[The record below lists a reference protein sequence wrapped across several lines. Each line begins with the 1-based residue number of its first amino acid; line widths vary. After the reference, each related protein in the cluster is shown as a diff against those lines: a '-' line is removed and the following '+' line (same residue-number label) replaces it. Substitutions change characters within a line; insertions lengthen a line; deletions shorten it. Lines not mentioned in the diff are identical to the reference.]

1 MYVHMY
7 IDDNL
12 LERLEAT
19 NRIINS
25 W

>member
-1 MYVHMY
+1 MY